1 MSLMGGK
8 GADAM
13 QQKDEEF
20 AMDYGT
26 SAIDEITTNNSPRR
40 RARNLP
46 VITGAACGM
55 LLGAAGW
62 GLLGQATTTALAV
75 QDPSTQQN
83 QAAQPAG
90 RPAPDAA
97 NPAGMGQMLLQ
108 AMRSVEGCLGV
119 DAGQFS
125 SGKNVIVGWF
135 EDVEAARRWYY
146 HPMHQGLMRRVGE
159 RAEDDKPLAH
169 VQAGVSL
176 MIVASITFSDRP
188 QIEAI
193 PMPISQIGIEIYQ
206 AAPGGAYINGKLAPD
221 TFRVEHMRNLAAP
234 AAPNSTP

>member
-1 MSLMGGK
+1 M
-8 GADAM
+8 GADAT
-13 QQKDEEF
+13 QQKDEER
-20 AMDYGT
+20 AMDHGT
-26 SAIDEITTNNSPRR
+26 STIDETTTNNSTRR

-46 VITGAACGM
+46 VITGAAFGL

-62 GLLGQATTTALAV
+62 GLLGQTTTTALAV
-75 QDPSTQQN
+75 QDPSTQH

-119 DAGQFS
+119 DSGQFA

-146 HPMHQGLMRRVGE
+146 HPMHQGLMRRAGG

-169 VQAGVSL
+169 VQAGVPL

-188 QIEAI
+188 QINGI

-206 AAPGGAYINGKLAPD
+206 AAPGGAYINGKLAPE

-234 AAPNSTP
+234 AAPKSTP